1 MPRFWNFPIAS
12 VCLLFIAL
20 SMVSCRHQG
29 AVKEEVVPLN
39 LDEALIKKTM
49 GRLGSGFVVWERF
62 NNNKW
67 QIWIKKLTGGKE
79 TRLVPDER
87 GFDHFCPKISPDG
100 RLLSYMS
107 YPTGSTAYNAGKTGT
122 LWVMQINNRKRRL
135 IAKEA
140 RSYAEDRAVTWLD
153 NSRLC
158 FIDGEGYT
166 MECNLDTGLSRRL
179 VKRPHDSFGY
189 LVSAD
194 LRHATTGT
202 PEFALYD
209 AQGEVVRNQ
218 QSMTGCQP
226 YFTQDGRW
234 GYWMGGAGG
243 PLNKMNLA
251 TREAGPVLEKDDA
264 RLNGKRNY
272 IYFPMV
278 SPCQRLLAF
287 AASPDRHDHFEADY
301 DIYIAHI
308 DPERFEVIG
317 NPVRY
322 TKFKG
327 CDRYPDVFRREL
339 PLGTHYVEG
348 ETEIEFRIPEG
359 LEGDDWKWHITG
371 RVEAEGRM
379 VKQRFVELGE
389 YWVNA
394 KRGTE
399 LVRGYVRVRK
409 AAPPTIE
416 RVRRDGKDGIIVSL
430 DEPVLPEKA
439 TVSLGDSVALR
450 DWQVTDNGF
459 AVRVQLPAGTPDEAA
474 VYLEG
479 FLDLAQK
486 PNRMERTL
494 VKVPATAWPASEDGM
509 VFVWENQKG
518 RTRLPDGTPCEIKPQ
533 SLAFYDEW
541 GAMKLRGGWFDA
553 PGAGALISA
562 SGRRTNEITVE
573 MIITSRVPT
582 DGNELHPIA
591 TLANAD
597 DGGNMIIGQRGDR
610 LVLRLRTS
618 ENDAAG
624 SKEETQLATVGDDRS
639 HHLVVSYRK
648 DRLSVW
654 MDGTQIQNRNRIRGD
669 FSNWEDARLRF
680 GASAGGHQ
688 PWRGSIDR
696 VVIYERFLKGEEITQ
711 HANSS
716 IVADSR
722 HTPPEEWKVK
732 AKLIETS
739 STPELREFQPYTE
752 ALTRHLYEVLE
763 TKKGGALPGKQIA
776 VSHWSWL
783 GGTPLPAQGL
793 KRGDVVELTLN
804 REDDHPELKSLFVKD
819 ELIEGLTAER
829 FHDAADWDAEIVRRE
844 GGAGH

>member
-1 MPRFWNFPIAS
+1 VA
-12 VCLLFIAL
+12 
-20 SMVSCRHQG
+20 SCRHKKT
-29 AVKEEVVPLN
+29 ADEEVIPLN

-49 GRLGSGFVVWERF
+49 GRLGSGYVVWERF
-62 NNNKW
+62 NHERW
-67 QIWIKKLTGGKE
+67 EIWFKKLTGGKE
-79 TRLVPDER
+79 KRLVPDEK

-100 RLLSYMS
+100 KLLSYMS
-107 YPTGSTAYNAGKTGT
+107 YPTGSTAYTAGKKGA
-122 LWVMQINNRKRRL
+122 LWVMQISNRKRRL

-153 NSRLC
+153 NNRVC

-166 MECNLDTGLSRRL
+166 MEFNLGTGTTRRL
-179 VKRPHDSFGY
+179 VNRPHESFGY

-194 LRHATTGT
+194 MRHATTGT

-209 AQGEVVRNQ
+209 SQSETVRNQ

-243 PLNKMNLA
+243 PVNKMNLA
-251 TREAGPVLEKDDA
+251 TRETSPVLEKDDA

-287 AASPDRHDHFEADY
+287 AASPDKHDHFEADY

-348 ETEIEFRIPEG
+348 ETEIEFKIPED

-371 RVEAEGRM
+371 RIEAEGRV
-379 VKQRFVELGE
+379 VKQRFSEPGE

-394 KRGTE
+394 KRGSE
-399 LVRGYVRVRK
+399 LVRGYVYVGK
-409 AAPPTIE
+409 AAPPKIE
-416 RVRRDGKDGIIVSL
+416 KVKRDGKDGMIVSF
-430 DEPVLPEKA
+430 DEPVYA
-439 TVSLGDSVALR
+439 ANASVTLENGTAIHDWRLIEEDYALR
-450 DWQVTDNGF
+450 T
-459 AVRVQLPAGTPDEAA
+459 QLPPGTPDEAG
-474 VYLEG
+474 VKIEG
-479 FLDLAQK
+479 LVDRAQK
-486 PNRMERTL
+486 PNRMERTI

-518 RTRLPDGTPCEIKPQ
+518 RTRLPDGTPCEIKPHA
-533 SLAFYDEW
+533 LAFYDEW
-541 GAMKLRGGWFDA
+541 GAMKLRGGWFEA
-553 PGAGALISA
+553 PGAGAIVSA
-562 SGRRTNEITVE
+562 ASRRTNEITVE
-573 MIITSRVPT
+573 MILSSRTPVDGNDFHQIVALTNT
-582 DGNELHPIA
+582 DG
-591 TLANAD
+591 
-597 DGGNMIIGQRGDR
+597 GGNMMIGQSGDR
-610 LVLRLRTS
+610 LMLQLRTS
-618 ENDAAG
+618 ENGAVG
-624 SKEETQLATVGDDRS
+624 GKEEAQLATMNDDRP
-639 HHLVVSYRK
+639 HHLVVAYRK
-648 DRLSVW
+648 DKLSVW
-654 MDGTQIQNRNRIRGD
+654 MDGAQIHNRNRIRGD
-669 FSNWEDARLRF
+669 FSNWESAQLRF
-680 GASAGGHQ
+680 GASADGQQ

-696 VVIYERFLKGEEITQ
+696 VVIYERFLKAEEITQ
-711 HANSS
+711 HSNSS
-716 IVADSR
+716 IVADSMHR
-722 HTPPEEWKVK
+722 PPEEWKVT
-732 AKLIETS
+732 AKLIEAS
-739 STPELREFQPYTE
+739 ATPELREFQPYTE

-763 TKKGGALPGKQIA
+763 IKKGGALPGKHIA

-783 GGTPLPAQGL
+783 GGVPLAAQGL
-793 KRGDVVELTLN
+793 KMGDVVELTLN
-804 REDDHPELKSLFVKD
+804 REENHPELKSLFVKD

-829 FHDAADWDAEIVRRE
+829 FHDVADWDAAIVRRE
-844 GGAGH
+844 NGAGR